1 MQSWTHTDSADLYGI
16 PHWGREFLR
25 VSPDGHLVIAPDG
38 PEGARAIDLK
48 ALVDDLRQRDIGLPI
63 LVRFTDLID
72 ARVDVINNA
81 FATAIR
87 GEGYGGVYRG
97 VYPIKVNQQ
106 RHLVEELLR
115 AGRRH
120 HMGLEAGSKPELLV
134 VMALLEDPEAVIVCN
149 GYKDVEYI
157 ETALYARRL
166 GHRPFIVIEK
176 ATEIDLCIEVSR
188 RLGIRPLLGMRAKLS
203 SRGSG
208 RWEASAGDKA
218 KFGLTTLEV
227 VAGIEKLRDAGM
239 LDCLQLLHFHI
250 GSQVSAI
257 RSFKDAL
264 REAARIYVE
273 MVKLGAP
280 MGFFDAGGGLG
291 VDYDGSHTNFASSVN
306 YTVDEYALDVVSAIQ
321 VACDEHDVPHPT
333 LVTESGRALVAH
345 HAMLVLEVMGASE
358 RAPKTTP
365 VVPGDDDPDVLH
377 DLHNALESVNRKS
390 YQAAWHDALAARS
403 ELLNRFNLGLV
414 DLQQRAWGEQIFWQ
428 VARRVGRILPDLS
441 YVPDEFEYLQRNLA
455 DTYFC
460 NFSVFQSMPDSW
472 AVDQLFP
479 IVPIHRLDEKP
490 TRRATLADITCDS
503 DGKVDRF
510 IDLHDVK
517 DALELHKLRADEAY
531 YLGVFLLG
539 AYQEILGDLHNLFGD
554 TNTVMV
560 RAAPGGGYHLDH
572 VVQGETVAEVLTYM
586 QYDRKGLAAAMRRS
600 CEDAVRKGRMGFEDT
615 ARLMAIFQEGLD
627 GYTYLE

>member
-1 MQSWTHTDSADLYGI
+1 MQTWTTTDSADLYGI
-16 PHWGREFLR
+16 PNWGRDFL
-25 VSPDGHLVIAPDG
+25 VVNAAGHLVVSPA
-38 PEGARAIDLK
+38 GAEPGTGIDVK
-48 ALVDDLRQRDIGLPI
+48 ELVDDLTRREIGLPI

-72 ARVDVINNA
+72 ARVDIINDA
-81 FATAIR
+81 FQRAIAA
-87 GEGYGGVYRG
+87 EGYQGQYRG

-106 RHLVEELLR
+106 RHLVEELLK

-134 VMALLEDPEAVIVCN
+134 VMALLRDPEALIVCN

-176 ATEIDLCIEVSR
+176 ATEIELCIEVSR
-188 RLGIRPLLGMRAKLS
+188 RLGIRPLLGMRAKLA

-218 KFGLTTLEV
+218 KFGLSIHEI
-227 VAGIEKLRDAGM
+227 VAGIERLREADM

-264 REAARIYVE
+264 REAGRVYVE
-273 MVKLGAP
+273 MVKMGAP

-306 YTVDEYALDVVSAIQ
+306 YTVDEYAADVVASVQA
-321 VACDEHDVPHPT
+321 ACDDLEVAHPT
-333 LVTESGRALVAH
+333 IVTESGRALVAH

-358 RAPKTTP
+358 RVAGERPP
-365 VVPGDDDPDVLH
+365 APGDDDPDILH
-377 DLHNALESVNRKS
+377 DLHAAMEGVTRKS
-390 YQAAWHDALAARS
+390 YQAAWHDALAGRR
-403 ELLNRFNLGLV
+403 ELLSRFNLGLI
-414 DLQQRAWGEQIFWQ
+414 DLRQRAWGEQIFWQ
-428 VARRVGRILPDLS
+428 VAGKIAKLLPQLP
-441 YVPDEFEYLQRNLA
+441 YVPDEFEYLERNLA
-455 DTYFC
+455 DNFFC
-460 NFSVFQSMPDSW
+460 NFSVFQSMPDFW

-479 IVPIHRLDEKP
+479 IVPIHRLDEEP
-490 TRRATLADITCDS
+490 TRRGTLADITCDS
-503 DGKVDRF
+503 DGKVDKF

-517 DALELHKLRADEAY
+517 DVLELHPLQDGQPY

-560 RAAPGGGYHLDH
+560 RAEPGGGYLLQD
-572 VVQGETVAEVLTYM
+572 VVEGESVSDVLTYM
-586 QYDRKGLAAAMRRS
+586 QYDRKQLLGSMRAACESALRRG
-600 CEDAVRKGRMGFEDT
+600 DMTMEDT
-615 ARLMAIFQEGLD
+615 ARLMSIYQGGLD

>member
-1 MQSWTHTDSADLYGI
+1 MQSWTTADSAELFGI
-16 PHWGREFLR
+16 PHWGRDFLR
-25 VSPDGHLVIAPDG
+25 VSAEGHLVVAPDG
-38 PEGARAIDLK
+38 PTGARSIDLK
-48 ALVDDLRQRDIGLPI
+48 ALVDDLGRRDIGLPI

-72 ARVDVINNA
+72 ARVEVINGA
-81 FATAIR
+81 FQRAIAS
-87 GEGYGGVYRG
+87 EGYGGVYRG

-115 AGRRH
+115 AGRPH

-134 VMALLEDPEAVIVCN
+134 VMALLDDPEAVIVCN

-157 ETALYARRL
+157 ETALYARQL

-218 KFGLTTLEV
+218 KFGLTTHEI
-227 VAGIEKLRDAGM
+227 VAGIEKLRAADM

-264 REAARIYVE
+264 REASRVYVE

-291 VDYDGSHTNFASSVN
+291 VDYDGSQTNFASSVN

-321 VACDEHDVPHPT
+321 VACDEREVPAPT
-333 LVTESGRALVAH
+333 IISESGRALVAH

-358 RAPKTTP
+358 RAPNVAP
-365 VVPGDDDPDVLH
+365 PAPGEDDPDVLH
-377 DLHNALESVNRKS
+377 DLYGALQGVNRKS
-390 YQAAWHDALAARS
+390 YQAAWHDALAARR
-403 ELLNRFNLGLV
+403 ELLSRFNLGLV
-414 DLQQRAWGEQIFWQ
+414 DLQQRAWGEQLFWQ
-428 VARRVGRILPDLS
+428 VARRVGRLLPDLS

-479 IVPIHRLDEKP
+479 IVPIHRLDEQP

-517 DALELHKLRADEAY
+517 DGLDLHALQAGEAY

-560 RAAPGGGYHLDH
+560 RAEPAGGYRLEH
-572 VVQGETVAEVLTYM
+572 VVPGETVAEVLAYM
-586 QYDRKGLAAAMRRS
+586 QYDRKGLAGSMRHACEAALRAGTMT
-600 CEDAVRKGRMGFEDT
+600 FEDT